1 MGRDGE
7 MESARPMGAG
17 VGESVGRSV
26 LAVAARMVT
35 PSTSSS
41 STARSTKLSAPEGVD
56 ARGERGRVWARR
68 LTLALMV
75 REEMARLFVLLLH
88 STM

>member
-17 VGESVGRSV
+17 VSESVGRSV

-56 ARGERGRVWARR
+56 ARGVGSGRAV
-68 LTLALMV
+68 
-75 REEMARLFVLLLH
+75 
-88 STM
+88 